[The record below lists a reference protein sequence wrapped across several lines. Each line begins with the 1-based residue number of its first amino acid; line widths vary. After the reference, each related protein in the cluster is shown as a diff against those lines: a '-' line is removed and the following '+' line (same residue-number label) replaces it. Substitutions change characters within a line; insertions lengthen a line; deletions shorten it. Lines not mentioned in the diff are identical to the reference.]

1 LANFACGFTL
11 AHDILWSASARRRPS
26 LTADVESIANLNNIS
41 IDIQQATG
49 CESWIFQ
56 RIADITMLRIWKSD
70 ARVAQS
76 LDVMEL
82 AGTATAL
89 ETQIDSQEKETI
101 QRLEAATDKQLLS
114 MTRIYVAA
122 AKLYLHTTVSE
133 ARLDVSAI
141 RERVDATVHA
151 LKNLQNATL
160 IRRLSW
166 PICVA
171 ASLAETRH
179 EKYFRRLEDGA
190 QGDRDYCTTV
200 LRAFIVA
207 RETKRLRRSSP
218 SPVDTFDWMDGLESL
233 GHEWV
238 MI

>member
-1 LANFACGFTL
+1 
-11 AHDILWSASARRRPS
+11 
-26 LTADVESIANLNNIS
+26 
-41 IDIQQATG
+41 
-49 CESWIFQ
+49 
-56 RIADITMLRIWKSD
+56 MLRLWKSD
-70 ARVAQS
+70 ARVSQS

-82 AGTATAL
+82 AGKATAL
-89 ETQIDSQEKETI
+89 ENQIDSQEKEAI

-122 AKLYLHTTVSE
+122 AKLYLHVVVSE
-133 ARLDVSAI
+133 SSPEVPAI
-141 RERVDATVHA
+141 RERVDTTVNA

-171 ASLAETRH
+171 ASLAEARH
-179 EKYFRRLEDGA
+179 EKYFQRLEDGA

-207 RETKRLRRSSP
+207 RETKRLRRSSA
-218 SPVDTFDWMDGLESL
+218 SRVDTFDWMDGLESL